1 MGQRHKS
8 ATISLLAVL
17 ALAVL
22 LVSGCAPPWDR
33 PTLPA
38 HVTLYMASDARDGIF
53 ASAVDGTTGK
63 QVWRTPLASRAVG
76 PILAGGTLY
85 VTATSGYVF
94 ALNARDGSL
103 RWRAAVSPDV
113 FPTDFVLDGSTL
125 YVSTIDYTE
134 HTSALRA
141 LDAATGQL
149 RWRAAFPGYFSPGL
163 TPTGDRIYLGWSTCG
178 GPCPTGALLAL
189 NARTG
194 AIVWRHELP
203 GDPYSRPVVAG
214 NRVYMSVDGGWVEAF
229 DAATGAQLWR
239 TQPPGYE
246 VGLSHVDVAGG
257 LVYVAASR
265 AFFALDGNDGHV
277 RWRAQVPGS
286 PDRTH
291 QQYGPAVVHDTLYAL
306 ANNDETAYALDPKTG
321 SIRWQYNGLGYSP
334 ALAPAVDRG
343 VTYLLTAD
351 GAIVALRESD
361 GAFIKRFELGLID
374 TYAAPVVGQ

>member
-1 MGQRHKS
+1 
-8 ATISLLAVL
+8 
-17 ALAVL
+17 
-22 LVSGCAPPWDR
+22 VSGCATPGDR

-38 HVTLYMASDARDGIF
+38 HVTLYA
-53 ASAVDGTTGK
+53 ASASPDGASAWALNGASGK
-63 QVWRTPLASRAVG
+63 RLWRTPILGATVG

-103 RWRAAVSPDV
+103 RWRVSVSPDL
-113 FPTDFVLDGSTL
+113 FPTDFALDGSTL
-125 YVSTIDYTE
+125 YVSTSDSSA

-141 LDAATGQL
+141 LDAATGTL
-149 RWRAAFPGYFSPGL
+149 RWRSAFSGDISPGL
-163 TPTGDRIYLGWSTCG
+163 APVADRIYLGWSTCG
-178 GPCPTGALLAL
+178 GPCPTGALLAV
-189 NARTG
+189 NAHTG

-265 AFFALDGNDGHV
+265 TFFALDGNDGRL

-286 PDRTH
+286 PDSTH
-291 QQYGPAVVHDTLYAL
+291 QQYGPAVVHGTLYAL
-306 ANNDETAYALDPKTG
+306 ANNDETGYALDPKSG
-321 SIRWQYNGLGYSP
+321 SIRWQYDGLGYSP
-334 ALAPAVDRG
+334 TLAPAVDRG
-343 VTYLLTAD
+343 VTYLLTAG

-361 GAFIKRFELGLID
+361 GTFIKRFELGLIG
-374 TYAAPVVGQ
+374 TSAALVVGR